1 MQATGP
7 PNGAKYVH
15 PHYPVLVYDTDD
27 NRADRTNILALA
39 SVASGTVAMG
49 LQPLG
54 CCLPVAAPL
63 VVFAIGC
70 VGLALG
76 VAGYRQSELSNLNG
90 FTPAVVGI
98 TLGAMNAF
106 MALFWCA
113 GSSLVGMFALIGAV
127 S

>member
-1 MQATGP
+1 M
-7 PNGAKYVH
+7 
-15 PHYPVLVYDTDD
+15 YDTDD
-27 NRADRTNILALA
+27 KRADRTNILALA
-39 SVASGTVAMG
+39 SVALGSVAMG

-54 CCLPVAAPL
+54 CCLPVVAPL

-98 TLGAMNAF
+98 TLGAVNAF
-106 MALFWCA
+106 IALFWCA
-113 GSSLVGMFALIGAV
+113 GSAFVGILTFIGTV
-127 S
+127 L